1 MHTDPSLHSPTLK
14 KDISISKTVEEF
26 KEPMQIEEKSI
37 PVILS
42 GGKAIEKVVS
52 VM

>member
-1 MHTDPSLHSPTLK
+1 
-14 KDISISKTVEEF
+14 
-26 KEPMQIEEKSI
+26 MQIEEKSI

-52 VM
+52 VMWENLFHTQLLYSGTLFRCCYFTSVKID